1 VDDIW
6 AKVLVG
12 VVVAVVVGVLAW
24 LWRPMLARLDTSG
37 RRVRAAHGLKVTLIR
52 DPAVL
57 AGLPSAVSL
66 GLQPEWL
73 DDVTFY
79 FRQGRP
85 TVDPPGPDLRLW
97 STWGRGQGGEDVY
110 FTHALVAIQATQDRN
125 VLLQAPTVRRTRVAV
140 REGAICGP
148 SGLGGNGLLVR
159 RFYVD
164 LDPVVPDVK
173 FIDDGTEVMSAL
185 FTMKKGDTEAFLLV
199 AGASRDRH
207 EWTIAIPCIIDGVS
221 VVLSVDDNALVTI
234 GPEGVPR
241 FSWVEGMGWVDS

>member
-1 VDDIW
+1 
-6 AKVLVG
+6 
-12 VVVAVVVGVLAW
+12 
-24 LWRPMLARLDTSG
+24 
-37 RRVRAAHGLKVTLIR
+37 
-52 DPAVL
+52 
-57 AGLPSAVSL
+57 
-66 GLQPEWL
+66 
-73 DDVTFY
+73 
-79 FRQGRP
+79 
-85 TVDPPGPDLRLW
+85 
-97 STWGRGQGGEDVY
+97 
-110 FTHALVAIQATQDRN
+110 
-125 VLLQAPTVRRTRVAV
+125 
-140 REGAICGP
+140 
-148 SGLGGNGLLVR
+148 
-159 RFYVD
+159 